1 MKYIDM
7 VNQGKEDFKNFKEE
21 ELNISSIE
29 LERKIKY
36 ALLDILKEDLAYN
49 YKTSVKYSK
58 SLEVYKNMF
67 ANRIKDYET
76 FKEKNLIV
84 LNKIGYKKL
93 NKQHYIVFMNVLKK
107 SLVDFK
113 KYLSQLDI
121 EKTFENKGMLWEEV
135 FKPLLKFK

>member
-1 MKYIDM
+1 MRYIDM
-7 VNQGKEDFKNFKEE
+7 VSEGKENFKNLEEE

-36 ALLDILKEDLAYN
+36 ALLGILKEDLAYN
-49 YKTSVKYSK
+49 YRTSIKYSK

-67 ANRIKDYET
+67 LNRIKDYEL
-76 FKEKNLIV
+76 FEEKNLIV

-93 NKQHYIVFMNVLKK
+93 NKQHYIIFMNILKK

-121 EKTFENKGMLWEEV
+121 KKTFENKGVL
-135 FKPLLKFK
+135 

>member
-1 MKYIDM
+1 MRYIDM
-7 VNQGKEDFKNFKEE
+7 VSEGKENFKNLEEE

-36 ALLDILKEDLAYN
+36 VLLDILKEDLAYN
-49 YKTSVKYSK
+49 YRTSIKYSK

-67 ANRIKDYET
+67 VNRIKDYEV
-76 FKEKNLIV
+76 FEEKNLIV
-84 LNKIGYKKL
+84 LHKIGYKKL
-93 NKQHYIVFMNVLKK
+93 NKQHYIMFMSVLKK

-121 EKTFENKGMLWEEV
+121 EKTFKNKGVL
-135 FKPLLKFK
+135 

>member
-1 MKYIDM
+1 MRYIDM
-7 VNQGKEDFKNFKEE
+7 VNEGKENFKNFKEE

-49 YKTSVKYSK
+49 YRTSIKYSK

-67 ANRIKDYET
+67 LNRIKDYEL
-76 FKEKNLIV
+76 FEEKNLIV

-93 NKQHYIVFMNVLKK
+93 NKQHYIIFMNVLKK

-121 EKTFENKGMLWEEV
+121 KKTFENKGVLWEEA
-135 FKPLLKFK
+135 

>member
-1 MKYIDM
+1 MRYIDM
-7 VNQGKEDFKNFKEE
+7 VSEGKENFKNLEEE

-49 YKTSVKYSK
+49 YRTSIKYSK

-67 ANRIKDYET
+67 VNRIKDYEA
-76 FKEKNLIV
+76 FEEKNLIV

-93 NKQHYIVFMNVLKK
+93 NKQHYIMFMSVLKK

-113 KYLSQLDI
+113 KYLSQLDV
-121 EKTFENKGMLWEEV
+121 EKTFENKGVL
-135 FKPLLKFK
+135 

>member
-1 MKYIDM
+1 MRYIDM
-7 VNQGKEDFKNFKEE
+7 VSKGKENFKNLEEE

-36 ALLDILKEDLAYN
+36 ALLDILKEDLVYN
-49 YKTSVKYSK
+49 YKTSIKYSK

-67 ANRIKDYET
+67 VNRIKDYEL
-76 FKEKNLIV
+76 FEEKNLIV

-93 NKQHYIVFMNVLKK
+93 NKQHYIMFMSVLKK

-121 EKTFENKGMLWEEV
+121 EKTFENKGVL
-135 FKPLLKFK
+135 

>member
-1 MKYIDM
+1 MRYIDM
-7 VNQGKEDFKNFKEE
+7 VSEGKENFKNLEEE
-21 ELNISSIE
+21 ELNINSIE

-49 YKTSVKYSK
+49 YRTSIKYSK

-67 ANRIKDYET
+67 LNRIKDYEL
-76 FKEKNLIV
+76 FEEKNLIV

-93 NKQHYIVFMNVLKK
+93 NKQHYIIFMNVLKK

-121 EKTFENKGMLWEEV
+121 EKTFENKGIL
-135 FKPLLKFK
+135 

>member
-7 VNQGKEDFKNFKEE
+7 VNEGKENFKNLKEE

-49 YKTSVKYSK
+49 YKTSIKYSK

-67 ANRIKDYET
+67 LNRIKDYDLFE
-76 FKEKNLIV
+76 EKNLIV
-84 LNKIGYKKL
+84 LHKIGYKKL
-93 NKQHYIVFMNVLKK
+93 NKQHYIMFMSVLKK

-121 EKTFENKGMLWEEV
+121 EKIFENKGVL
-135 FKPLLKFK
+135 

>member
-7 VNQGKEDFKNFKEE
+7 VNEGKENFKNLKEE

-36 ALLDILKEDLAYN
+36 ALLDILKEDLTYN
-49 YKTSVKYSK
+49 YRTSIKYSK

-67 ANRIKDYET
+67 VNRIKDYEA
-76 FKEKNLIV
+76 FEEKNLIV
-84 LNKIGYKKL
+84 LHKIGYKKL
-93 NKQHYIVFMNVLKK
+93 NKQHYIMFMSVLKK

-121 EKTFENKGMLWEEV
+121 EKTFENKGIL
-135 FKPLLKFK
+135 

>member
-1 MKYIDM
+1 MRYIDM
-7 VNQGKEDFKNFKEE
+7 VNEGKENFKNFKEE

-36 ALLDILKEDLAYN
+36 ALLDILKEDLVYN
-49 YKTSVKYSK
+49 YRTSIKYSK
-58 SLEVYKNMF
+58 SLEIYKNMF
-67 ANRIKDYET
+67 LNRIKDYET

-84 LNKIGYKKL
+84 LHKIGYKKL

-121 EKTFENKGMLWEEV
+121 EKTFKNKGVL
-135 FKPLLKFK
+135 

>member
-7 VNQGKEDFKNFKEE
+7 VNEGKENFKNLKEE

-49 YKTSVKYSK
+49 YRTSIKYSK

-67 ANRIKDYET
+67 VNRIKDYEL
-76 FKEKNLIV
+76 FEEKNLIV
-84 LNKIGYKKL
+84 LHKIGYKKL
-93 NKQHYIVFMNVLKK
+93 NKQHYIMFMSVLKK

-135 FKPLLKFK
+135 

>member
-1 MKYIDM
+1 MRYIDM
-7 VNQGKEDFKNFKEE
+7 VSEGKENFKNLEEE

-49 YKTSVKYSK
+49 YRTSIKYSK

-67 ANRIKDYET
+67 VNRIKDYEA
-76 FKEKNLIV
+76 FEEKNLIV

-93 NKQHYIVFMNVLKK
+93 NKQHYIMFMSVLKK

-121 EKTFENKGMLWEEV
+121 EKTFENKGVL
-135 FKPLLKFK
+135 

>member
-1 MKYIDM
+1 MRYIDM
-7 VNQGKEDFKNFKEE
+7 VSEGKENFKNLEEE

-49 YKTSVKYSK
+49 YRTSIKYSK
-58 SLEVYKNMF
+58 SLEVYRNMF
-67 ANRIKDYET
+67 VNRIKDYES
-76 FKEKNLIV
+76 FEEKNLIV

-93 NKQHYIVFMNVLKK
+93 NKQHYIIFMNVLKK

-113 KYLSQLDI
+113 KYLSQLDV
-121 EKTFENKGMLWEEV
+121 EKTFENKGVL
-135 FKPLLKFK
+135 

>member
-7 VNQGKEDFKNFKEE
+7 VNEGKENFKNLKEE
-21 ELNISSIE
+21 ELDISSIE

-49 YKTSVKYSK
+49 YRTSIKYSK

-67 ANRIKDYET
+67 VNRIKDYEL
-76 FKEKNLIV
+76 FEEKNLIV
-84 LNKIGYKKL
+84 LHKIGYKKL
-93 NKQHYIVFMNVLKK
+93 NKQHYIMFMSVLKK

-121 EKTFENKGMLWEEV
+121 EKTFENKGVL
-135 FKPLLKFK
+135 

>member
-7 VNQGKEDFKNFKEE
+7 VNEGKENFKNFKEE
-21 ELNISSIE
+21 ELNISAIE

-49 YKTSVKYSK
+49 YKTSIKYSK

-121 EKTFENKGMLWEEV
+121 EKTFENKGVL
-135 FKPLLKFK
+135 

>member
-1 MKYIDM
+1 MRYIDM
-7 VNQGKEDFKNFKEE
+7 VSEGKENFKNLEEE

-29 LERKIKY
+29 LERKMKY
-36 ALLDILKEDLAYN
+36 VLLDILKEDLAYN
-49 YKTSVKYSK
+49 YRTSIKYSK

-67 ANRIKDYET
+67 LNRIKDYEL
-76 FKEKNLIV
+76 FEEKNLIV

-93 NKQHYIVFMNVLKK
+93 NKQHYIIFMNVLKK

-121 EKTFENKGMLWEEV
+121 KKTFENKGVLWEEA
-135 FKPLLKFK
+135 

>member
-1 MKYIDM
+1 MRYIDM
-7 VNQGKEDFKNFKEE
+7 VNEGKENFKNLKDE
-21 ELNISSIE
+21 ELDISSIE

-49 YKTSVKYSK
+49 YRASIKYSK

-67 ANRIKDYET
+67 LNRIKDYEL
-76 FKEKNLIV
+76 FEEKNLIV

-93 NKQHYIVFMNVLKK
+93 NKQHYIIFMNVLKK

-121 EKTFENKGMLWEEV
+121 EKTFENKGVL
-135 FKPLLKFK
+135 

>member
-7 VNQGKEDFKNFKEE
+7 VNEGKENFKNFKEE

-49 YKTSVKYSK
+49 YRTSIKYSK
-58 SLEVYKNMF
+58 NLEVYKNMF
-67 ANRIKDYET
+67 LNRIKDYEA
-76 FKEKNLIV
+76 FEEKNLIV
-84 LNKIGYKKL
+84 LHKIGYKKL
-93 NKQHYIVFMNVLKK
+93 NKQHYIMFMSVLKK

-113 KYLSQLDI
+113 KYLSQLDV
-121 EKTFENKGMLWEEV
+121 EKTFENKGVL
-135 FKPLLKFK
+135 

>member
-1 MKYIDM
+1 MRYIDM
-7 VNQGKEDFKNFKEE
+7 VSEGKENFKNLKEE

-36 ALLDILKEDLAYN
+36 ALLDILKEDLAYT
-49 YKTSVKYSK
+49 YRTSIKYSK

-67 ANRIKDYET
+67 VNRIKDYEA
-76 FKEKNLIV
+76 FEEKNLIV

-93 NKQHYIVFMNVLKK
+93 NKQHYIIFMNVLKK

-121 EKTFENKGMLWEEV
+121 EKTFENKGVL
-135 FKPLLKFK
+135 

>member
-7 VNQGKEDFKNFKEE
+7 VNEGKENFKNLKEE
-21 ELNISSIE
+21 ELDISSIE

-49 YKTSVKYSK
+49 YRTSIKYSK

-67 ANRIKDYET
+67 VNRIKDYEV
-76 FKEKNLIV
+76 FEEKNLIV
-84 LNKIGYKKL
+84 LHKIGYKKL
-93 NKQHYIVFMNVLKK
+93 NKQHYIMFMSVLKK

-113 KYLSQLDI
+113 KYLSQLDV
-121 EKTFENKGMLWEEV
+121 EKTFENKGVLLEEA
-135 FKPLLKFK
+135 

>member
-1 MKYIDM
+1 MRYIDM
-7 VNQGKEDFKNFKEE
+7 VSEGKENFKNLEEE

-49 YKTSVKYSK
+49 YRTSIKYSK

-67 ANRIKDYET
+67 LNRIKDYEL
-76 FKEKNLIV
+76 FEEKNLIV

-93 NKQHYIVFMNVLKK
+93 NKQHYIIFMNVLKK
-107 SLVDFK
+107 YLVDFK

-121 EKTFENKGMLWEEV
+121 KKTFENKGVLWEEA
-135 FKPLLKFK
+135 

>member
-7 VNQGKEDFKNFKEE
+7 VNDGKENFKNLKEE

-49 YKTSVKYSK
+49 YKTSIKYSK

-67 ANRIKDYET
+67 ANRIKDYEA
-76 FKEKNLIV
+76 FEEKNLIV
-84 LNKIGYKKL
+84 LHKIGYKKL
-93 NKQHYIVFMNVLKK
+93 NKQHYIMFMSVLKK

-113 KYLSQLDI
+113 KYLSQLDV
-121 EKTFENKGMLWEEV
+121 EKTFENKGVL
-135 FKPLLKFK
+135 

>member
-1 MKYIDM
+1 MRCIDM
-7 VNQGKEDFKNFKEE
+7 VSEGKENFKNLEEE

-49 YKTSVKYSK
+49 YRTSIKYSK

-67 ANRIKDYET
+67 VNRIKDYEA
-76 FKEKNLIV
+76 FEEKNLIV

-93 NKQHYIVFMNVLKK
+93 NKQHYIMFMSILKK

-113 KYLSQLDI
+113 KYLSQLDV
-121 EKTFENKGMLWEEV
+121 EKTFENKGVL
-135 FKPLLKFK
+135 

>member
-1 MKYIDM
+1 MKYINM
-7 VNQGKEDFKNFKEE
+7 VNEGKENFKNLKEE

-49 YKTSVKYSK
+49 YRTSIKYSK

-67 ANRIKDYET
+67 LNRIKDYEL
-76 FKEKNLIV
+76 FEEKNLIV

-93 NKQHYIVFMNVLKK
+93 NKQHYIMFMSVLKK

-121 EKTFENKGMLWEEV
+121 EKTFENKGIL
-135 FKPLLKFK
+135 